1 MPRVRGTVFIEDVK
15 QNLRRTI
22 REKLSVMAPAVAHA
36 RSMAACKRLMDTP
49 EFARSSVV
57 MIYLP
62 IPGEVDVSPVALR
75 GWQEQKIICAPK
87 LSWDHRHML
96 PIEIRSLQS
105 GLVSTVNGLREPAD
119 GEQIEIGTLDMVL
132 VPALVFDRSGNR
144 LGRGAGFYDRF
155 LGAVEFVGISVGI
168 AFGEQI
174 ADEVPVHDHDVPV
187 NMLVTD
193 EEIIRFAPP
202 DRYAQGKDAKREI
215 T

>member
-1 MPRVRGTVFIEDVK
+1 MK
-15 QNLRRTI
+15 QSLRRTI

-62 IPGEVDVSPVALR
+62 IPGEVDISPVALR

-96 PIEIRSLQS
+96 PIEIRSLQA

-119 GEQIEIGTLDMVL
+119 GKPIAIGTLDLVL
-132 VPALVFDRSGNR
+132 VPALVFDRNGNR

-155 LGAVEFVGISVGI
+155 LATAEFQGISVGI
-168 AFGEQI
+168 AFEEQI
-174 ADEVPVHDHDVPV
+174 VDEVPVHGHDVPV
-187 NMLVTD
+187 NILVTD
-193 EEIIRFAPP
+193 EKIMRFTGSGRA
-202 DRYAQGKDAKREI
+202 DHGKDAERK

>member
-155 LGAVEFVGISVGI
+155 LGAVEVVGISVGN